1 MKLLQPIARKFSSLR
16 FRLTAWNTLV
26 MAIVIV
32 LMLLAVHQGLRVM
45 LTRES
50 RELLRE
56 EASELAAAV
65 RSQYP
70 NLDLIRGA
78 FQRTID
84 THRPFG
90 WRGKLVDGNGTV
102 VWSSDDLAESMS
114 RGELQERFVQVD
126 EVVDLSPT
134 IVFHVHLSMPYA
146 VIKRDV
152 DRISRVVFGIGLV
165 ALLTAPIGGYLL
177 ARRAT
182 QPVRQIIRTTRGL
195 NPTSLNER
203 LVVRGTNDELDQIS
217 TEINKFLDQIAQ
229 FIQSQREFVANA
241 AHELRSPLA
250 AIQTGVEVA
259 LSQPRST
266 EEYAELLETITEE
279 CGQLASLVNQ
289 LLELAETEAPSRARP
304 MKVLDL
310 CALVRRV
317 VEIYGPVAEDSGIRL
332 NLTLPSVA
340 HVRGDANRLRQ
351 VALNLLDNAL
361 KFTGENGTVSVAI
374 RIVGDTVEL
383 SVADSGCG
391 IPDTEQARIFD
402 RFYQANRARTR
413 EERRG
418 NGLGLSICKSIVVM
432 HGGTISVDSAPG
444 QGATFT
450 VQLPVAS

>member
-1 MKLLQPIARKFSSLR
+1 MEFLQVFARKFSSLR

-70 NLDLIRGA
+70 DLDLIRGA

-90 WRGKLVDGNGTV
+90 WRGELTDGAGNV
-102 VWSSDDLAESMS
+102 VWASDDLASSESTAG
-114 RGELQERFVQVD
+114 GEEAIVAAT
-126 EVVDLSPT
+126 EVVDLSPNT
-134 IVFHVHLSMPYA
+134 TFRVHLSMPYS
-146 VIKRDV
+146 VIRRDV
-152 DRISRVVFGIGLV
+152 NRISRVVFGIGLV
-165 ALLTAPIGGYLL
+165 ALLTVPVGGYLL

-182 QPVRQIIRTTRGL
+182 QPVRQIIATTRGL
-195 NPTSLNER
+195 KPVQLNER
-203 LVVRGTNDELDQIS
+203 LIVRGTNDELDQIS
-217 TEINKFLDQIAQ
+217 IEINKFLDQIARY
-229 FIQSQREFVANA
+229 IQSQREFVANA

-259 LSQPRST
+259 LAQPRST

-279 CGQLASLVNQ
+279 CGQLAVLVNQ
-289 LLELAETEAPSRARP
+289 LLELAETEAPSRERP
-304 MKVLDL
+304 MQILDL

-361 KFTGENGTVSVAI
+361 KFTNENGTVSVAI
-374 RIVGDTVEL
+374 RVADRTVEL

-391 IPDTEQARIFD
+391 IPEEDQPRIFD

-418 NGLGLSICKSIVVM
+418 NGLGLSICQSIVVM
-432 HGGTISVDSAPG
+432 HGGAIWVDSAPG
-444 QGATFT
+444 RGATFT
-450 VQLPVAS
+450 VQLPAAD